1 MRIPRKLQWTFGGAA
16 MASFL
21 LFPVVAQESLAELQ
35 AHFDRE
41 SNSIKKAKLLVKLGD
56 AQFEESRRAGK
67 AGDNNTVDATM
78 EKFRD
83 NVRAALEALKK
94 QHPDAEKH
102 SNGYRQMEM
111 QVKQGIREVE
121 DSMLAAAAP
130 YKPPLQIVRQ
140 DLIAM
145 DDELIQMLFPHR
157 PAEAKPPAPPQEKQ
171 P

>member
-1 MRIPRKLQWTFGGAA
+1 MRIPWDFQRMLGCAA
-16 MASFL
+16 LVSLMISPA
-21 LFPVVAQESLAELQ
+21 VAQQTVAELQ
-35 AHFDRE
+35 AHFDKE
-41 SNSIKKAKLLVKLGD
+41 SNSVKKAKLLVKLGD
-56 AQFEESRRAGK
+56 AEFEEARRAGK
-67 AGDNNTVDATM
+67 EGDNNAVDATM
-78 EKFRD
+78 EKYRD

-94 QHPDAEKH
+94 QHADAEKH

-111 QVKQGIREVE
+111 HVKQGIREVE

-145 DDELIQMLFPHR
+145 DEELIRLLFPHR
-157 PAEAKPPAPPQEKQ
+157 PADKPVPPPEVKQ